1 MDAWIRSRFVL
12 RGWIRIRS
20 ISGSE
25 TLRERQDWLMY
36 RSFSGDY
43 NYYPDRDEE
52 IDSRLLDQNIEG
64 YTTKVMNIYKQLS

>member
-1 MDAWIRSRFVL
+1 
-12 RGWIRIRS
+12 
-20 ISGSE
+20 
-25 TLRERQDWLMY
+25 MY